1 MDIDLLSKIV
11 KELILDND
19 EVALP
24 GIGSFIAEIV
34 PSVFSDKGYTIN
46 PPYRR
51 LSFRQK
57 GSGDENMVID
67 FYARCNNIDT
77 PTASRIIRE
86 FLEEMRHVLE
96 TKKSIVFPGL
106 GKLRATKENYFF
118 FVADEDLDIYP
129 EGFGLEPISLK
140 THEETP
146 AEVSATMA
154 ALRSILNPEEKEEEA
169 ATAKGE
175 EKAAESDV
183 ETEAESGRAGE
194 PEEAA
199 EDDAEEAT
207 TAPAEANAD
216 EAESNHEEAK
226 VNAAD
231 AKMEEDGT
239 NASEAETPTTGT
251 EKAAP
256 AEANTEEVE
265 ANVNEPAT
273 EEVNEPAEVNAPAEP
288 TGDNATSAGS
298 NPLNDNDLAINAKTA
313 ENAGPV
319 ENTEPEPAEVPMPDN
334 KAGVTRPATAT
345 TTTSADTATTT
356 TATTAQATS
365 QKPAG
370 SKTWQVI
377 KWTVIILVILAVT
390 ALLTFIILAHIA
402 PDFIDSILYTPEELE
417 ILNL

>member
-51 LSFRQK
+51 LSFRQN

-67 FYARCNNIDT
+67 FYARCNNIDN

-86 FLEEMRHVLE
+86 FLEEMRRVLE

-183 ETEAESGRAGE
+183 ETKAESGRAEE
-194 PEEAA
+194 PEETA
-199 EDDAEEAT
+199 EDEAEEAT
-207 TAPAEANAD
+207 TAPADTNAK
-216 EAESNHEEAK
+216 ET
-226 VNAAD
+226 D
-231 AKMEEDGT
+231 AKMAEAKA
-239 NASEAETPTTGT
+239 NASEAETPTTNT
-251 EKAAP
+251 EEAAP
-256 AEANTEEVE
+256 ADTNTEEVE
-265 ANVNEPAT
+265 VNVNEPAT

-288 TGDNATSAGS
+288 TGDNAMPAGD
-298 NPLNDNDLAINAKTA
+298 NPVNGNDLAANAKTVKNAETA
-313 ENAGPV
+313 EN
-319 ENTEPEPAEVPMPDN
+319 TKSEPAEVPMTDN
-334 KAGVTRPATAT
+334 KSGATMPAT
-345 TTTSADTATTT
+345 
-356 TATTAQATS
+356 TTAQATS

-402 PDFIDSILYTPEELE
+402 PDFIDTILYTPEELE

>member
-67 FYARCNNIDT
+67 FYACCNNIDT

-86 FLEEMRHVLE
+86 FLEEMRRVLE

-183 ETEAESGRAGE
+183 KTEAESGRA
-194 PEEAA
+194 EEAA
-199 EDDAEEAT
+199 EDEAEEAT
-207 TAPAEANAD
+207 TAPANTNQEED
-216 EAESNHEEAK
+216 EA
-226 VNAAD
+226 
-231 AKMEEDGT
+231 
-239 NASEAETPTTGT
+239 NASEAETPTTDT
-251 EKAAP
+251 EEAAP
-256 AEANTEEVE
+256 ADTNTEEVE
-265 ANVNEPAT
+265 VNANESAT
-273 EEVNEPAEVNAPAEP
+273 EEVNEPAEANVPAEQ
-288 TGDNATSAGS
+288 TEDNAMPVDD
-298 NPLNDNDLAINAKTA
+298 NPVNDNDLAANAETA
-313 ENAGPV
+313 EN
-319 ENTEPEPAEVPMPDN
+319 TKSEPAEVPMTDN
-334 KAGVTRPATAT
+334 KAGATEPAT
-345 TTTSADTATTT
+345 TT
-356 TATTAQATS
+356 AQTTS
-365 QKPAG
+365 QRPAG

>member
-86 FLEEMRHVLE
+86 FLEEMRRVLE

-106 GKLRATKENYFF
+106 GKLRATRENYFF

-154 ALRSILNPEEKEEEA
+154 ALRSILNPEEAETVTEE
-169 ATAKGE
+169 TAKAE
-175 EKAAESDV
+175 EV
-183 ETEAESGRAGE
+183 NR
-194 PEEAA
+194 PEE
-199 EDDAEEAT
+199 T
-207 TAPAEANAD
+207 TAAPAESNAKEAVANQ
-216 EAESNHEEAK
+216 EEVK

-239 NASEAETPTTGT
+239 NASEAETQTAET
-251 EKAAP
+251 EEAAP

-265 ANVNEPAT
+265 TNVNEPAT
-273 EEVNEPAEVNAPAEP
+273 EEVNEPAEVNVPAEQ
-288 TGDNATSAGS
+288 TEDNATPAGD
-298 NPLNDNDLAINAKTA
+298 NPVNVNDLASNAETVKNAETA
-313 ENAGPV
+313 
-319 ENTEPEPAEVPMPDN
+319 ENTEPEPAEVPMTDN
-334 KAGVTRPATAT
+334 KSGATMPAT
-345 TTTSADTATTT
+345 TTTSTATTV
-356 TATTAQATS
+356 QATS

>member
-154 ALRSILNPEEKEEEA
+154 ALRSILNPEEAETV
-169 ATAKGE
+169 TA
-175 EKAAESDV
+175 
-183 ETEAESGRAGE
+183 ETAEAEEVNR
-194 PEEAA
+194 PEEATA
-199 EDDAEEAT
+199 
-207 TAPAEANAD
+207 APAEDNAKEAVANQ
-216 EAESNHEEAK
+216 EENEGETTDG
-226 VNAAD
+226 NA
-231 AKMEEDGT
+231 
-239 NASEAETPTTGT
+239 NEAETQTAGI
-251 EKAAP
+251 EEAAP

-265 ANVNEPAT
+265 VNVNEPAT
-273 EEVNEPAEVNAPAEP
+273 EEVNAPAEP
-288 TGDNATSAGS
+288 NSDNATPTGDNPV
-298 NPLNDNDLAINAKTA
+298 NVNDLAANAETA
-313 ENAGPV
+313 ENA
-319 ENTEPEPAEVPMPDN
+319 EPE
-334 KAGVTRPATAT
+334 
-345 TTTSADTATTT
+345 TST
-356 TATTAQATS
+356 TTAQATS

-377 KWTVIILVILAVT
+377 KWIVIILVILAVT

-402 PDFIDSILYTPEELE
+402 PDFIDTILYTPEELE

>member
-86 FLEEMRHVLE
+86 FLEEMRRVLE

-154 ALRSILNPEEKEEEA
+154 ALRSILNPEEEIEEA
-169 ATAKGE
+169 NKPAETAEATN
-175 EKAAESDV
+175 
-183 ETEAESGRAGE
+183 
-194 PEEAA
+194 
-199 EDDAEEAT
+199 AEEAT
-207 TAPAEANAD
+207 TAPAE
-216 EAESNHEEAK
+216 
-226 VNAAD
+226 VNAEVAETDQEKNEVNDEEAD
-231 AKMEEDGT
+231 AKGAENEEET
-239 NASEAETPTTGT
+239 AEANASEAETQTTDT
-251 EKAAP
+251 EEAAP
-256 AEANTEEVE
+256 AEANTEEV
-265 ANVNEPAT
+265 N
-273 EEVNEPAEVNAPAEP
+273 VNEPAEVNVPAEP
-288 TGDNATSAGS
+288 TGGNAMPAGDNPV
-298 NPLNDNDLAINAKTA
+298 NVNDLAANAETVK
-313 ENAGPV
+313 NAGPA
-319 ENTEPEPAEVPMPDN
+319 ENTKSEPAEVPMTDN
-334 KAGVTRPATAT
+334 KSGATMPAT
-345 TTTSADTATTT
+345 TTTSTATTV
-356 TATTAQATS
+356 QATS

-370 SKTWQVI
+370 NKTWQVI

-402 PDFIDSILYTPEELE
+402 PDFIDTILYTPEELE

>member
-154 ALRSILNPEEKEEEA
+154 ALRSILNPEEAETVTAE
-169 ATAKGE
+169 TAKAE
-175 EKAAESDV
+175 EV
-183 ETEAESGRAGE
+183 NRQ
-194 PEEAA
+194 
-199 EDDAEEAT
+199 EEAT
-207 TAPAEANAD
+207 AAPAEDNAKEAVANQ
-216 EAESNHEEAK
+216 EEAK
-226 VNAAD
+226 VNAAE

-239 NASEAETPTTGT
+239 NASEAETQTTDN
-251 EKAAP
+251 EEAAP
-256 AEANTEEVE
+256 EEANTEEVE
-265 ANVNEPAT
+265 ANA
-273 EEVNEPAEVNAPAEP
+273 NEPAEVNAPAEQ
-288 TGDNATSAGS
+288 TEDNATPAGD
-298 NPLNDNDLAINAKTA
+298 NPVNVNDLAANAKSG
-313 ENAGPV
+313 ENAETV
-319 ENTEPEPAEVPMPDN
+319 ENTEPEPAEVPMTDN
-334 KAGVTRPATAT
+334 KSGATMPAT
-345 TTTSADTATTT
+345 TTTS

>member
-106 GKLRATKENYFF
+106 GKLRATKENCFF

-154 ALRSILNPEEKEEEA
+154 ALRSILNPEEAET
-169 ATAKGE
+169 ATA
-175 EKAAESDV
+175 
-183 ETEAESGRAGE
+183 
-194 PEEAA
+194 
-199 EDDAEEAT
+199 
-207 TAPAEANAD
+207 APAEGNAKEAVANQ
-216 EAESNHEEAK
+216 EEAK

-231 AKMEEDGT
+231 AKMEEDVANT
-239 NASEAETPTTGT
+239 SEAETQTASTA
-251 EKAAP
+251 EAAP

-265 ANVNEPAT
+265 VNVNEPAT
-273 EEVNEPAEVNAPAEP
+273 EEVNEPAEVNAPAEQ
-288 TGDNATSAGS
+288 TEDNATPSGD
-298 NPLNDNDLAINAKTA
+298 NPVNVNDLAANAETV
-313 ENAGPV
+313 ENAGPA
-319 ENTEPEPAEVPMPDN
+319 ENTKSKPAEVPMTDN
-334 KAGVTRPATAT
+334 KSGATMPAT
-345 TTTSADTATTT
+345 TTTS

-402 PDFIDSILYTPEELE
+402 PDFIDSILYTPEEME

>member
-154 ALRSILNPEEKEEEA
+154 ALRSILNPEEAETV
-169 ATAKGE
+169 TA
-175 EKAAESDV
+175 
-183 ETEAESGRAGE
+183 EAEE
-194 PEEAA
+194 T
-199 EDDAEEAT
+199 T

-216 EAESNHEEAK
+216 EAEANQEEAK

-239 NASEAETPTTGT
+239 NASETETQTADT
-251 EKAAP
+251 EEAAP
-256 AEANTEEVE
+256 AEANTEEVG
-265 ANVNEPAT
+265 ANVNEPVT
-273 EEVNEPAEVNAPAEP
+273 EEVNAHAEP
-288 TGDNATSAGS
+288 TEDNATPAGD
-298 NPLNDNDLAINAKTA
+298 NPVNVNDLAANAKTDGNAETA
-313 ENAGPV
+313 EN
-319 ENTEPEPAEVPMPDN
+319 TKSEPAEVPMTDN
-334 KAGVTRPATAT
+334 KSGATMPAT
-345 TTTSADTATTT
+345 TTTS

-377 KWTVIILVILAVT
+377 KWTLIILVILAVT

>member
-86 FLEEMRHVLE
+86 FLEEMRRVLE

-154 ALRSILNPEEKEEEA
+154 ALRSILNPEEAETVTEE
-169 ATAKGE
+169 TAKAE
-175 EKAAESDV
+175 EV
-183 ETEAESGRAGE
+183 NR
-194 PEEAA
+194 PEEATA
-199 EDDAEEAT
+199 
-207 TAPAEANAD
+207 APAEGNAKEAVANQ
-216 EAESNHEEAK
+216 EEAK

-231 AKMEEDGT
+231 AKMEEDEA
-239 NASEAETPTTGT
+239 NASEAETPTTDT
-251 EKAAP
+251 EEAAP
-256 AEANTEEVE
+256 TEANTEDVE

-273 EEVNEPAEVNAPAEP
+273 EEVNEPAEVNAPAEQ
-288 TGDNATSAGS
+288 TEDNATPSGD
-298 NPLNDNDLAINAKTA
+298 NPVNVNDLAANAETA
-313 ENAGPV
+313 ENAEPA
-319 ENTEPEPAEVPMPDN
+319 ENTKSEPAEVPMPDN

-345 TTTSADTATTT
+345 NATSATTTTSAATTT
-356 TATTAQATS
+356 TSTATTAQATS

-370 SKTWQVI
+370 SKPWQVI

>member
-86 FLEEMRHVLE
+86 FLEEMRRVLE

-154 ALRSILNPEEKEEEA
+154 ELRSILNPEEAET
-169 ATAKGE
+169 ATA
-175 EKAAESDV
+175 
-183 ETEAESGRAGE
+183 ETAEAEE
-194 PEEAA
+194 VNKPEEA
-199 EDDAEEAT
+199 ETVTEEAT
-207 TAPAEANAD
+207 AAPAEANAD
-216 EAESNHEEAK
+216 EAEAHQEEAK

-239 NASEAETPTTGT
+239 NASEAETQTTGT
-251 EKAAP
+251 EEAVP
-256 AEANTEEVE
+256 AEANTEEVG
-265 ANVNEPAT
+265 ANVNEPVT

-288 TGDNATSAGS
+288 TGDNATPAGD
-298 NPLNDNDLAINAKTA
+298 NPVNANDLAANAKTA
-313 ENAGPV
+313 ENAETV
-319 ENTEPEPAEVPMPDN
+319 ENTESETAEVPMTDN
-334 KAGVTRPATAT
+334 KSGATMPAT
-345 TTTSADTATTT
+345 TTAS

>member
-154 ALRSILNPEEKEEEA
+154 VLRSILNPEEAET
-169 ATAKGE
+169 ATAETAKAE
-175 EKAAESDV
+175 EV
-183 ETEAESGRAGE
+183 NR
-194 PEEAA
+194 PEET
-199 EDDAEEAT
+199 T
-207 TAPAEANAD
+207 TAPAEANQ
-216 EAESNHEEAK
+216 EEAK

-239 NASEAETPTTGT
+239 NASETETQTTDT
-251 EKAAP
+251 EEAAP

-265 ANVNEPAT
+265 VNVNEPAT
-273 EEVNEPAEVNAPAEP
+273 EKVNEPAEVNAPAEQ
-288 TGDNATSAGS
+288 TGDNATPAGD
-298 NPLNDNDLAINAKTA
+298 NPVNVNDLAANAKT
-313 ENAGPV
+313 V
-319 ENTEPEPAEVPMPDN
+319 ENTKSE
-334 KAGVTRPATAT
+334 
-345 TTTSADTATTT
+345 TS
-356 TATTAQATS
+356 ATTARTTS
-365 QKPAG
+365 RKPAG

>member
-86 FLEEMRHVLE
+86 FLEEMRRVLE

-154 ALRSILNPEEKEEEA
+154 ALRSILNPEEAETVTAE
-169 ATAKGE
+169 TAKAE
-175 EKAAESDV
+175 EV
-183 ETEAESGRAGE
+183 NR
-194 PEEAA
+194 PEET
-199 EDDAEEAT
+199 T
-207 TAPAEANAD
+207 TAPAEANQ
-216 EAESNHEEAK
+216 EEAK

-239 NASEAETPTTGT
+239 NASETETQTTDT
-251 EKAAP
+251 EEAAP
-256 AEANTEEVE
+256 AEANAEEAE
-265 ANVNEPAT
+265 AN
-273 EEVNEPAEVNAPAEP
+273 VNEPAEVNAPAEQ
-288 TGDNATSAGS
+288 TEDNATPAGD
-298 NPLNDNDLAINAKTA
+298 NPVNVNNLAANAETVD
-313 ENAGPV
+313 NAGPA
-319 ENTEPEPAEVPMPDN
+319 ENTESEPAEVPMTDN
-334 KAGVTRPATAT
+334 KSGATMPAT
-345 TTTSADTATTT
+345 TTTSTATTVRT
-356 TATTAQATS
+356 TS
-365 QKPAG
+365 RKPAG

>member
-57 GSGDENMVID
+57 GSGDENMLID

-154 ALRSILNPEEKEEEA
+154 ALRSILNPEEAETVTAETAEAEEVNRPEK
-169 ATAKGE
+169 ATA
-175 EKAAESDV
+175 
-183 ETEAESGRAGE
+183 
-194 PEEAA
+194 
-199 EDDAEEAT
+199 
-207 TAPAEANAD
+207 APAEA
-216 EAESNHEEAK
+216 NHEEAK
-226 VNAAD
+226 VNAAE

-239 NASEAETPTTGT
+239 NASETETKTTDT
-251 EKAAP
+251 EEAAP

-265 ANVNEPAT
+265 VNANEPAT
-273 EEVNEPAEVNAPAEP
+273 EEINAPAEP
-288 TGDNATSAGS
+288 AEDNATPSGD
-298 NPLNDNDLAINAKTA
+298 NPVNVNDLAANAETA
-313 ENAGPV
+313 ENTKS
-319 ENTEPEPAEVPMPDN
+319 ETS
-334 KAGVTRPATAT
+334 AT
-345 TTTSADTATTT
+345 TVQD
-356 TATTAQATS
+356 TS

>member
-154 ALRSILNPEEKEEEA
+154 ALRSILNPEEAET
-169 ATAKGE
+169 ATAE
-175 EKAAESDV
+175 TAEAKEV
-183 ETEAESGRAGE
+183 NK
-194 PEEAA
+194 PEEAETESA
-199 EDDAEEAT
+199 EAEETT

-216 EAESNHEEAK
+216 EAEANQEEAK

-239 NASEAETPTTGT
+239 NASETETQTAGI
-251 EKAAP
+251 EEAAP
-256 AEANTEEVE
+256 AEANSEEVE
-265 ANVNEPAT
+265 AD
-273 EEVNEPAEVNAPAEP
+273 VNEPAEVNVPAEP
-288 TGDNATSAGS
+288 TEDNATPTGD
-298 NPLNDNDLAINAKTA
+298 NPVNVNDLAANTKTVDNAGPA
-313 ENAGPV
+313 ENA
-319 ENTEPEPAEVPMPDN
+319 EPEPAEVPMTDN
-334 KAGVTRPATAT
+334 KSGATMPAT
-345 TTTSADTATTT
+345 TTTS

-370 SKTWQVI
+370 SKIWQVI

>member
-67 FYARCNNIDT
+67 FYARCNNLDT

-86 FLEEMRHVLE
+86 FLEEMRRVLE

-183 ETEAESGRAGE
+183 ETEAESGRADE
-194 PEEAA
+194 PEE
-199 EDDAEEAT
+199 T
-207 TAPAEANAD
+207 TAAPAESNAKEAVANQ
-216 EAESNHEEAK
+216 EEAK

-239 NASEAETPTTGT
+239 NASEAETPTTDT
-251 EKAAP
+251 EEAAP
-256 AEANTEEVE
+256 ADTNTEEVE
-265 ANVNEPAT
+265 VNVNEPAT

-288 TGDNATSAGS
+288 TGGNATPAGD
-298 NPLNDNDLAINAKTA
+298 NPVNVNDLAANAKTA
-313 ENAGPV
+313 ENAETA
-319 ENTEPEPAEVPMPDN
+319 ENTKSEPSEVPMTDN
-334 KAGVTRPATAT
+334 KSGATMPAT
-345 TTTSADTATTT
+345 TTTSTATTG
-356 TATTAQATS
+356 QATS

-377 KWTVIILVILAVT
+377 KWTMIILVILAMT

>member
-67 FYARCNNIDT
+67 FYAKCNNIDT

-154 ALRSILNPEEKEEEA
+154 ALRSILNPEEAETVTEETAKAEEVNKPEETETVTEEEA
-169 ATAKGE
+169 A
-175 EKAAESDV
+175 
-183 ETEAESGRAGE
+183 
-194 PEEAA
+194 
-199 EDDAEEAT
+199 
-207 TAPAEANAD
+207 APAEANAD
-216 EAESNHEEAK
+216 EAEANQEEDEA
-226 VNAAD
+226 NAAD

-239 NASEAETPTTGT
+239 NASEAETQTAGT
-251 EKAAP
+251 EEAAP
-256 AEANTEEVE
+256 ADTNTEEVE
-265 ANVNEPAT
+265 VNVNEPAT

-288 TGDNATSAGS
+288 TEDKAMPAGDNPV
-298 NPLNDNDLAINAKTA
+298 NVNDLAANAETVKNTETA
-313 ENAGPV
+313 EN
-319 ENTEPEPAEVPMPDN
+319 TKSEPAEVPMPDN

-356 TATTAQATS
+356 TATTVQATS

>member
-86 FLEEMRHVLE
+86 FLEEMRRVLE

-175 EKAAESDV
+175 EKEAESDV
-183 ETEAESGRAGE
+183 ETKAESGRAEE
-194 PEEAA
+194 PEETA
-199 EDDAEEAT
+199 EDEAEEAT
-207 TAPAEANAD
+207 TAPANT
-216 EAESNHEEAK
+216 NQ
-226 VNAAD
+226 
-231 AKMEEDGT
+231 EEDGT
-239 NASEAETPTTGT
+239 NASEAETPTTDT
-251 EKAAP
+251 EEAAP
-256 AEANTEEVE
+256 AEANAEEAEV
-265 ANVNEPAT
+265 NVNEPVT
-273 EEVNEPAEVNAPAEP
+273 GEVNEPAEVNVPAEP
-288 TGDNATSAGS
+288 TEDNAMPADD
-298 NPLNDNDLAINAKTA
+298 NPVNVNDLAANAETVK
-313 ENAGPV
+313 NAGPA
-319 ENTEPEPAEVPMPDN
+319 ENTKSEPAEVPMTDN
-334 KAGVTRPATAT
+334 KSGATMPAT
-345 TTTSADTATTT
+345 TTTS

-402 PDFIDSILYTPEELE
+402 PDFIDTILYTPEELE

>member
-86 FLEEMRHVLE
+86 FLEEMRRVLE

-154 ALRSILNPEEKEEEA
+154 ALRSILNPEEAETVTEE
-169 ATAKGE
+169 T
-175 EKAAESDV
+175 
-183 ETEAESGRAGE
+183 
-194 PEEAA
+194 
-199 EDDAEEAT
+199 T
-207 TAPAEANAD
+207 TAPAEAN
-216 EAESNHEEAK
+216 EEETK

-231 AKMEEDGT
+231 AKIEEDGI
-239 NASEAETPTTGT
+239 NASETETQTTDT
-251 EKAAP
+251 EEAAP
-256 AEANTEEVE
+256 AEANAEEAE
-265 ANVNEPAT
+265 AN
-273 EEVNEPAEVNAPAEP
+273 VNEPAEVNAPAEQ
-288 TGDNATSAGS
+288 TEDNATPAGD
-298 NPLNDNDLAINAKTA
+298 NPVNVNDLAANAETVD
-313 ENAGPV
+313 NAGPA
-319 ENTEPEPAEVPMPDN
+319 ENTESEPAEVPMTDN
-334 KAGVTRPATAT
+334 KSGATMPAT
-345 TTTSADTATTT
+345 TTTS
-356 TATTAQATS
+356 TATTARTTS
-365 QKPAG
+365 RKPAG

>member
-86 FLEEMRHVLE
+86 FLEEMRRVLE

-154 ALRSILNPEEKEEEA
+154 ALRSILNPEEAETVTEETAKAEEVNRPEK
-169 ATAKGE
+169 ATA
-175 EKAAESDV
+175 
-183 ETEAESGRAGE
+183 
-194 PEEAA
+194 
-199 EDDAEEAT
+199 
-207 TAPAEANAD
+207 APAEGNAK
-216 EAESNHEEAK
+216 EAEANHEEAK

-239 NASEAETPTTGT
+239 NASEGETQTTET
-251 EKAAP
+251 EEAAP

-265 ANVNEPAT
+265 VNVNEPAT
-273 EEVNEPAEVNAPAEP
+273 EEVNEPAEVNAPAEQ
-288 TGDNATSAGS
+288 TEDNATPAGD
-298 NPLNDNDLAINAKTA
+298 NPVNVNDLAANAET
-313 ENAGPV
+313 V
-319 ENTEPEPAEVPMPDN
+319 ENTEPEPAEVPMTDD
-334 KAGVTRPATAT
+334 KSGATMPAT
-345 TTTSADTATTT
+345 TTTS
-356 TATTAQATS
+356 TATTAQTTS

>member
-154 ALRSILNPEEKEEEA
+154 ALRSILNPEEAET
-169 ATAKGE
+169 ATAETAKAE
-175 EKAAESDV
+175 EV
-183 ETEAESGRAGE
+183 NR
-194 PEEAA
+194 PEET
-199 EDDAEEAT
+199 T
-207 TAPAEANAD
+207 TAPAEANQ
-216 EAESNHEEAK
+216 EEAK

-239 NASEAETPTTGT
+239 NASETETQTTDT
-251 EKAAP
+251 EEAAP
-256 AEANTEEVE
+256 AEAN
-265 ANVNEPAT
+265 
-273 EEVNEPAEVNAPAEP
+273 VNEPAEVNAPAEP
-288 TGDNATSAGS
+288 TEDNATPAGD
-298 NPLNDNDLAINAKTA
+298 NPVNINDLAANAKT
-313 ENAGPV
+313 V
-319 ENTEPEPAEVPMPDN
+319 ENTESE
-334 KAGVTRPATAT
+334 TSAT
-345 TTTSADTATTT
+345 TVRTTSR
-356 TATTAQATS
+356 
-365 QKPAG
+365 KPAG

>member
-86 FLEEMRHVLE
+86 FLEEMRRVLE

-183 ETEAESGRAGE
+183 ETEAESGRAEE
-194 PEEAA
+194 PEEATA
-199 EDDAEEAT
+199 
-207 TAPAEANAD
+207 APAEGNAK
-216 EAESNHEEAK
+216 EAETNHEEAK
-226 VNAAD
+226 VNASD
-231 AKMEEDGT
+231 AKMKEDGT
-239 NASEAETPTTGT
+239 NASETETQTAGT
-251 EKAAP
+251 EEAAP
-256 AEANTEEVE
+256 AEANIEEVE
-265 ANVNEPAT
+265 ANVNEPVT
-273 EEVNEPAEVNAPAEP
+273 EEVNAPAEP
-288 TGDNATSAGS
+288 TGNNATPAGD
-298 NPLNDNDLAINAKTA
+298 NPVNVNDLAANAETA
-313 ENAGPV
+313 
-319 ENTEPEPAEVPMPDN
+319 ENTEPEPAEVPMTDN
-334 KAGVTRPATAT
+334 KSGATMPTT
-345 TTTSADTATTT
+345 TTTSTATTV
-356 TATTAQATS
+356 QATS
-365 QKPAG
+365 KKPAG

-402 PDFIDSILYTPEELE
+402 PDFIDTILYTQEELE

>member
-86 FLEEMRHVLE
+86 FMEEMRRVLE

-154 ALRSILNPEEKEEEA
+154 ALRSILNPEEAETVTEE
-169 ATAKGE
+169 TAKAE
-175 EKAAESDV
+175 EVNKPE
-183 ETEAESGRAGE
+183 ETETVT
-194 PEEAA
+194 EET
-199 EDDAEEAT
+199 T
-207 TAPAEANAD
+207 TAPAEASAD
-216 EAESNHEEAK
+216 EAEANQEETK

-231 AKMEEDGT
+231 AKMEEDEA
-239 NASEAETPTTGT
+239 NASETETPTTNA
-251 EKAAP
+251 EEAAP
-256 AEANTEEVE
+256 ADTNTEEAGV
-265 ANVNEPAT
+265 NVNEPAT
-273 EEVNEPAEVNAPAEP
+273 EEANEPVEVNAPEEP
-288 TGDNATSAGS
+288 TGDKAMPAGD
-298 NPLNDNDLAINAKTA
+298 NPVNDNDLAANAETVKNTEIA
-313 ENAGPV
+313 EN
-319 ENTEPEPAEVPMPDN
+319 TKSEPAEVPMTDN
-334 KAGVTRPATAT
+334 KSGATMPAT
-345 TTTSADTATTT
+345 TTTSTATTV
-356 TATTAQATS
+356 QATS

-402 PDFIDSILYTPEELE
+402 PDFIDTILYTPEELE

>member
-86 FLEEMRHVLE
+86 FLEEMRRVLE

-154 ALRSILNPEEKEEEA
+154 ALRSILNPEEAETV
-169 ATAKGE
+169 TA
-175 EKAAESDV
+175 
-183 ETEAESGRAGE
+183 ETTA
-194 PEEAA
+194 
-199 EDDAEEAT
+199 
-207 TAPAEANAD
+207 APAEAN
-216 EAESNHEEAK
+216 EEEVK

-231 AKMEEDGT
+231 AKMEEDGI
-239 NASEAETPTTGT
+239 NASETETQTTDT
-251 EKAAP
+251 EEAAP
-256 AEANTEEVE
+256 AEANAEEAE
-265 ANVNEPAT
+265 AN
-273 EEVNEPAEVNAPAEP
+273 VNEPAEVNAPAEQ
-288 TGDNATSAGS
+288 TEDNATPAGD
-298 NPLNDNDLAINAKTA
+298 NPVNVNDLAANAKT
-313 ENAGPV
+313 V
-319 ENTEPEPAEVPMPDN
+319 ENTKSE
-334 KAGVTRPATAT
+334 
-345 TTTSADTATTT
+345 TS
-356 TATTAQATS
+356 ATTARTTS
-365 QKPAG
+365 RKPAG
-370 SKTWQVI
+370 SKTWQAI

>member
-86 FLEEMRHVLE
+86 FLEEMRRVLE
-96 TKKSIVFPGL
+96 AKKSIVFPGL

-154 ALRSILNPEEKEEEA
+154 VLRSILNPEEAET
-169 ATAKGE
+169 ATAETAKAE
-175 EKAAESDV
+175 EV
-183 ETEAESGRAGE
+183 NR
-194 PEEAA
+194 PEET
-199 EDDAEEAT
+199 T
-207 TAPAEANAD
+207 TAPAEANQ
-216 EAESNHEEAK
+216 EEAK

-239 NASEAETPTTGT
+239 NASETETQTTDT
-251 EKAAP
+251 EEAAP
-256 AEANTEEVE
+256 AEANAEEAE

-273 EEVNEPAEVNAPAEP
+273 EEVNAPAEQ
-288 TGDNATSAGS
+288 TEDNATPAGD
-298 NPLNDNDLAINAKTA
+298 NPVNVNDLAANAETVD
-313 ENAGPV
+313 NAGPA
-319 ENTEPEPAEVPMPDN
+319 ENTESEPAEVPMTDN
-334 KAGVTRPATAT
+334 KSGATMPAT
-345 TTTSADTATTT
+345 TTTSTATTVRT
-356 TATTAQATS
+356 TS

>member
-86 FLEEMRHVLE
+86 FLEEMRRVLE

-154 ALRSILNPEEKEEEA
+154 ALRSILNPEEAETV
-169 ATAKGE
+169 TA
-175 EKAAESDV
+175 
-183 ETEAESGRAGE
+183 ETAEAEE
-194 PEEAA
+194 T
-199 EDDAEEAT
+199 T
-207 TAPAEANAD
+207 TAQAEANAD
-216 EAESNHEEAK
+216 EAEANQEETK
-226 VNAAD
+226 VNATD

-239 NASEAETPTTGT
+239 NASEAETPTTDT
-251 EKAAP
+251 EEAAP
-256 AEANTEEVE
+256 ADTNTEEVE
-265 ANVNEPAT
+265 VNVNEPAT
-273 EEVNEPAEVNAPAEP
+273 EEVNKPAEVNIPAEP
-288 TGDNATSAGS
+288 TGDNATPTGD
-298 NPLNDNDLAINAKTA
+298 NPVIVNDLAANAETA
-313 ENAGPV
+313 EK
-319 ENTEPEPAEVPMPDN
+319 TESEPAEVPMTDN
-334 KAGVTRPATAT
+334 KSGATMPAT
-345 TTTSADTATTT
+345 TTTS

>member
-154 ALRSILNPEEKEEEA
+154 ALRSILNPEEAETVTEE
-169 ATAKGE
+169 T
-175 EKAAESDV
+175 
-183 ETEAESGRAGE
+183 
-194 PEEAA
+194 
-199 EDDAEEAT
+199 T

-216 EAESNHEEAK
+216 EAEANQEETK

-231 AKMEEDGT
+231 AKMEEDEA
-239 NASEAETPTTGT
+239 NASETETPTTNT
-251 EKAAP
+251 EEAAP
-256 AEANTEEVE
+256 ADTNTEEVE
-265 ANVNEPAT
+265 VNVNEPAT

-288 TGDNATSAGS
+288 TGDNATPSGD
-298 NPLNDNDLAINAKTA
+298 NPVNVNDLAANTETVDNAETA
-313 ENAGPV
+313 EN
-319 ENTEPEPAEVPMPDN
+319 TESKPAEVPMTDN
-334 KAGVTRPATAT
+334 KSGATMPAT
-345 TTTSADTATTT
+345 TTTS
-356 TATTAQATS
+356 TATTAQTTS

-402 PDFIDSILYTPEELE
+402 PDFIDTILYTPEELE

>member
-154 ALRSILNPEEKEEEA
+154 ALRSILNPEEAET
-169 ATAKGE
+169 ATA
-175 EKAAESDV
+175 
-183 ETEAESGRAGE
+183 ETSEAEEVNR
-194 PEEAA
+194 PEEA
-199 EDDAEEAT
+199 ETVTEETT
-207 TAPAEANAD
+207 TAPAEANSD
-216 EAESNHEEAK
+216 EAEAHHEETK

-239 NASEAETPTTGT
+239 NASETETQTAGT
-251 EKAAP
+251 EEAAP

-265 ANVNEPAT
+265 VNVNEPVT
-273 EEVNEPAEVNAPAEP
+273 EDVNEPAEINAPAEP
-288 TGDNATSAGS
+288 TEDNATPSGD
-298 NPLNDNDLAINAKTA
+298 NPVNVNDLAANAKTVK
-313 ENAGPV
+313 NAGPA
-319 ENTEPEPAEVPMPDN
+319 ENTESESAEVPMTDN
-334 KAGVTRPATAT
+334 KSGATMPAATTTSTAT
-345 TTTSADTATTT
+345 TV
-356 TATTAQATS
+356 QATS
-365 QKPAG
+365 KKPAG

>member
-86 FLEEMRHVLE
+86 FLEEMRRVLE

-154 ALRSILNPEEKEEEA
+154 ALRSILNPEEKEEEEA
-169 ATAKGE
+169 STAKGE

-183 ETEAESGRAGE
+183 ETKAESGRADE

-199 EDDAEEAT
+199 KDEAEETT
-207 TAPAEANAD
+207 TAPADTNA
-216 EAESNHEEAK
+216 EET
-226 VNAAD
+226 D
-231 AKMEEDGT
+231 AKMAEAKA
-239 NASEAETPTTGT
+239 NASEAETQTAGT
-251 EKAAP
+251 EEATP
-256 AEANTEEVE
+256 ADTNTEEVE

-273 EEVNEPAEVNAPAEP
+273 EVVNEPAEVNVPAEP
-288 TGDNATSAGS
+288 TEDNAKPAGDNPVS
-298 NPLNDNDLAINAKTA
+298 DNDLAANAKTA
-313 ENAGPV
+313 EN
-319 ENTEPEPAEVPMPDN
+319 TKSEPSEVPMTDN
-334 KAGVTRPATAT
+334 KSGATMPAT
-345 TTTSADTATTT
+345 TTTSTATTG
-356 TATTAQATS
+356 QATS

>member
-86 FLEEMRHVLE
+86 FLEEMRRVLE

-154 ALRSILNPEEKEEEA
+154 ALRSILNPEEAETVTEE
-169 ATAKGE
+169 TAKAE
-175 EKAAESDV
+175 EV
-183 ETEAESGRAGE
+183 NR
-194 PEEAA
+194 PEE
-199 EDDAEEAT
+199 T
-207 TAPAEANAD
+207 TAAPAESNAKEAVANQ
-216 EAESNHEEAK
+216 EEAK

-239 NASEAETPTTGT
+239 NASEAEIPTTDT
-251 EKAAP
+251 KEAAP
-256 AEANTEEVE
+256 ADTNTEEVE
-265 ANVNEPAT
+265 VN
-273 EEVNEPAEVNAPAEP
+273 VNEPAEVNAPAEP
-288 TGDNATSAGS
+288 TGDNATPAGD
-298 NPLNDNDLAINAKTA
+298 NPVNVNDLAANAETA
-313 ENAGPV
+313 ENTKS
-319 ENTEPEPAEVPMPDN
+319 ETS
-334 KAGVTRPATAT
+334 AT
-345 TTTSADTATTT
+345 TVKT
-356 TATTAQATS
+356 TS

>member
-154 ALRSILNPEEKEEEA
+154 VLRSILNPEEAETV
-169 ATAKGE
+169 TA
-175 EKAAESDV
+175 
-183 ETEAESGRAGE
+183 ET
-194 PEEAA
+194 
-199 EDDAEEAT
+199 T
-207 TAPAEANAD
+207 TAPAEAN
-216 EAESNHEEAK
+216 EEEAK

-231 AKMEEDGT
+231 AKIEEDGT
-239 NASEAETPTTGT
+239 NASETETQTTDT
-251 EKAAP
+251 EEAAP
-256 AEANTEEVE
+256 AEANAEEAE

-273 EEVNEPAEVNAPAEP
+273 EEVNAPAEQ
-288 TGDNATSAGS
+288 TEDNATPAGDDPV
-298 NPLNDNDLAINAKTA
+298 NVNDLAANAKTV
-313 ENAGPV
+313 ENAGPA
-319 ENTEPEPAEVPMPDN
+319 ENTKSEPAEVPMTDN
-334 KAGVTRPATAT
+334 KSGATMPAT
-345 TTTSADTATTT
+345 TTTS
-356 TATTAQATS
+356 TATTARTTS
-365 QKPAG
+365 RKPAG

>member
-86 FLEEMRHVLE
+86 FLEEMRRVLE

-154 ALRSILNPEEKEEEA
+154 VLRSILNPEEAET
-169 ATAKGE
+169 ATAETAKAE
-175 EKAAESDV
+175 EV
-183 ETEAESGRAGE
+183 NR
-194 PEEAA
+194 PEET
-199 EDDAEEAT
+199 T
-207 TAPAEANAD
+207 TAPAEANQ
-216 EAESNHEEAK
+216 EEAK

-231 AKMEEDGT
+231 AKIEEDGT
-239 NASEAETPTTGT
+239 NASETETQTTDT
-251 EKAAP
+251 EEAAP
-256 AEANTEEVE
+256 AEANAEEAE
-265 ANVNEPAT
+265 AN
-273 EEVNEPAEVNAPAEP
+273 VNEPAEVNAPAEQ
-288 TGDNATSAGS
+288 TEDNATPAGD
-298 NPLNDNDLAINAKTA
+298 NPVNVNDLAANAKT
-313 ENAGPV
+313 V
-319 ENTEPEPAEVPMPDN
+319 ENTKSE
-334 KAGVTRPATAT
+334 
-345 TTTSADTATTT
+345 TS
-356 TATTAQATS
+356 ATTARTTS
-365 QKPAG
+365 RKPAG

>member
-86 FLEEMRHVLE
+86 FLEEMRRVLE

-154 ALRSILNPEEKEEEA
+154 ALRSILNPEEAETVTEE
-169 ATAKGE
+169 TAK
-175 EKAAESDV
+175 
-183 ETEAESGRAGE
+183 
-194 PEEAA
+194 
-199 EDDAEEAT
+199 AEEAEETT
-207 TAPAEANAD
+207 TASAEDNAEEAVANQ
-216 EAESNHEEAK
+216 EEAK

-239 NASEAETPTTGT
+239 NASETETQTAGT
-251 EKAAP
+251 EEAAP

-273 EEVNEPAEVNAPAEP
+273 KEVNAPAEP
-288 TGDNATSAGS
+288 TEDNATPAGD
-298 NPLNDNDLAINAKTA
+298 NPVNVNDLAANAETA
-313 ENAGPV
+313 ENAKS
-319 ENTEPEPAEVPMPDN
+319 E
-334 KAGVTRPATAT
+334 
-345 TTTSADTATTT
+345 TS
-356 TATTAQATS
+356 ATTAQATS
-365 QKPAG
+365 QKPVG

-402 PDFIDSILYTPEELE
+402 PDFIDTILYTPEELE

>member
-154 ALRSILNPEEKEEEA
+154 ALRSILNPEE
-169 ATAKGE
+169 
-175 EKAAESDV
+175 
-183 ETEAESGRAGE
+183 
-194 PEEAA
+194 
-199 EDDAEEAT
+199 AEETT
-207 TAPAEANAD
+207 TAPAEGNAKEAVANQ
-216 EAESNHEEAK
+216 EEAK

-239 NASEAETPTTGT
+239 NASETETQTTDT
-251 EKAAP
+251 EEAAP
-256 AEANTEEVE
+256 AEANTEEVD
-265 ANVNEPAT
+265 AN
-273 EEVNEPAEVNAPAEP
+273 VNEPAEVNAPAEQ
-288 TGDNATSAGS
+288 TEDNATPAGD
-298 NPLNDNDLAINAKTA
+298 NPVNVNDLAANAETMKNAETA
-313 ENAGPV
+313 EN
-319 ENTEPEPAEVPMPDN
+319 TESEPAEVPMTDN
-334 KAGVTRPATAT
+334 KSGATMPAT
-345 TTTSADTATTT
+345 TTTS

-402 PDFIDSILYTPEELE
+402 PDFIDTILYTPEELE

>member
-118 FVADEDLDIYP
+118 LDIYP

-154 ALRSILNPEEKEEEA
+154 ALRSILNPEE
-169 ATAKGE
+169 
-175 EKAAESDV
+175 
-183 ETEAESGRAGE
+183 
-194 PEEAA
+194 
-199 EDDAEEAT
+199 AEEAT
-207 TAPAEANAD
+207 TAPAEVNAEVAENDQEKNEANA
-216 EAESNHEEAK
+216 EE
-226 VNAAD
+226 AD
-231 AKMEEDGT
+231 AKGAENEEET
-239 NASEAETPTTGT
+239 AEVNASEAETQTTDT
-251 EKAAP
+251 EEAAP
-256 AEANTEEVE
+256 AEANTEEIE
-265 ANVNEPAT
+265 VN
-273 EEVNEPAEVNAPAEP
+273 VNEPAEVNAPAEP
-288 TGDNATSAGS
+288 TGDNATPAGD
-298 NPLNDNDLAINAKTA
+298 NPVNVNDLAANVEATGNTKTA
-313 ENAGPV
+313 EN
-319 ENTEPEPAEVPMPDN
+319 TESEPAEVPMTDN
-334 KAGVTRPATAT
+334 KAGATGAVTTSTSTATTATAT
-345 TTTSADTATTT
+345 TTTTV
-356 TATTAQATS
+356 QATS

>member
-86 FLEEMRHVLE
+86 FLEEMRRVLE

-154 ALRSILNPEEKEEEA
+154 ALRSILNPEEAETVTAE
-169 ATAKGE
+169 TAKAE
-175 EKAAESDV
+175 EV
-183 ETEAESGRAGE
+183 NR
-194 PEEAA
+194 PEEATA
-199 EDDAEEAT
+199 
-207 TAPAEANAD
+207 APAEANAD
-216 EAESNHEEAK
+216 EAVANQEEAK

-239 NASEAETPTTGT
+239 NASETETQTAGT
-251 EKAAP
+251 EEAAP

-265 ANVNEPAT
+265 VNVNEPAT
-273 EEVNEPAEVNAPAEP
+273 EEVNAPAEVNVPAEQTEDNATP
-288 TGDNATSAGS
+288 TGDNPV
-298 NPLNDNDLAINAKTA
+298 NINDLAVNAETA
-313 ENAGPV
+313 ENAKS
-319 ENTEPEPAEVPMPDN
+319 EPAEVPMTDN
-334 KAGVTRPATAT
+334 KSGATMPAT
-345 TTTSADTATTT
+345 TTTSTATTVKT
-356 TATTAQATS
+356 TS

-402 PDFIDSILYTPEELE
+402 PDFIDTILYTPEELE

>member
-57 GSGDENMVID
+57 GSDDENMVID

-154 ALRSILNPEEKEEEA
+154 ALRSILNPEEEIEEA
-169 ATAKGE
+169 NKPAETAEATN
-175 EKAAESDV
+175 
-183 ETEAESGRAGE
+183 
-194 PEEAA
+194 
-199 EDDAEEAT
+199 AEEAT
-207 TAPAEANAD
+207 TAPSE
-216 EAESNHEEAK
+216 
-226 VNAAD
+226 VNAEKAD
-231 AKMEEDGT
+231 AKGAENEGET
-239 NASEAETPTTGT
+239 TEGNASETETKTTDT
-251 EKAAP
+251 EEAAP

-265 ANVNEPAT
+265 ANANEPAT
-273 EEVNEPAEVNAPAEP
+273 EEVNEPAEVNVPAEP
-288 TGDNATSAGS
+288 TGDNATPAGD
-298 NPLNDNDLAINAKTA
+298 NPANVNDLAANAETV
-313 ENAGPV
+313 ENAGPA
-319 ENTEPEPAEVPMPDN
+319 ENTESEPAEVPMTDN
-334 KAGVTRPATAT
+334 KSGATMPAT
-345 TTTSADTATTT
+345 TTTSTATTV
-356 TATTAQATS
+356 QATS
-365 QKPAG
+365 RKPAG

-402 PDFIDSILYTPEELE
+402 PDFIDTILYTPEELE

>member
-154 ALRSILNPEEKEEEA
+154 ALRSILNPEEAETVTEETAKAEEVNKPEETETVTEEEA
-169 ATAKGE
+169 A
-175 EKAAESDV
+175 
-183 ETEAESGRAGE
+183 
-194 PEEAA
+194 
-199 EDDAEEAT
+199 
-207 TAPAEANAD
+207 APAEANAD
-216 EAESNHEEAK
+216 EAVANHEEAK

-239 NASEAETPTTGT
+239 NASEAETPTTDT
-251 EKAAP
+251 EEAAP
-256 AEANTEEVE
+256 ADTNTEEVE
-265 ANVNEPAT
+265 TNVNEPAT
-273 EEVNEPAEVNAPAEP
+273 EEVNEPAEVNAPEEP
-288 TGDNATSAGS
+288 TGDKAMPAGD
-298 NPLNDNDLAINAKTA
+298 NPVNVNDLAANAKTA
-313 ENAGPV
+313 EN
-319 ENTEPEPAEVPMPDN
+319 TKPEPSEVPMTDN
-334 KAGVTRPATAT
+334 KSGATMPAT
-345 TTTSADTATTT
+345 TTTSTATTV
-356 TATTAQATS
+356 QATS

-377 KWTVIILVILAVT
+377 KWTMIILVILAVT

-402 PDFIDSILYTPEELE
+402 PDFIDTILYTPEELE

>member
-154 ALRSILNPEEKEEEA
+154 ALRSILNPEE
-169 ATAKGE
+169 
-175 EKAAESDV
+175 AETV
-183 ETEAESGRAGE
+183 T
-194 PEEAA
+194 
-199 EDDAEEAT
+199 EEAT
-207 TAPAEANAD
+207 AAPAEDNAKEAVANQ
-216 EAESNHEEAK
+216 EEAK

-239 NASEAETPTTGT
+239 NASETETQTAGT
-251 EKAAP
+251 EEAAP
-256 AEANTEEVE
+256 AEVNTEEVE
-265 ANVNEPAT
+265 VNVHEPAT
-273 EEVNEPAEVNAPAEP
+273 KEVNEPAEVNAPAEP
-288 TGDNATSAGS
+288 TGDNATPAGD
-298 NPLNDNDLAINAKTA
+298 NPVNVNDLATNAKTA
-313 ENAGPV
+313 ENAETA
-319 ENTEPEPAEVPMPDN
+319 ENTESEPAEVPMTDDKSGTTMP
-334 KAGVTRPATAT
+334 AT
-345 TTTSADTATTT
+345 TTTSTAT

-365 QKPAG
+365 QKPVG

-377 KWTVIILVILAVT
+377 KWTLIILVILAVT

-402 PDFIDSILYTPEELE
+402 PDYIDSILYTPEELE

>member
-175 EKAAESDV
+175 EKAAESRR
-183 ETEAESGRAGE
+183 AEK

-199 EDDAEEAT
+199 EDEAEEAT
-207 TAPAEANAD
+207 TAPAPAEANAD
-216 EAESNHEEAK
+216 EAEANQEEAK

-239 NASEAETPTTGT
+239 NASEAETPTTDT
-251 EKAAP
+251 EEAAP
-256 AEANTEEVE
+256 ADTNTEEVE
-265 ANVNEPAT
+265 TNVNEPAT
-273 EEVNEPAEVNAPAEP
+273 EEVNEPAEVNAPEEP
-288 TGDNATSAGS
+288 TGDKAMPAGD
-298 NPLNDNDLAINAKTA
+298 NPVNDNDLAANTETA
-313 ENAGPV
+313 EN
-319 ENTEPEPAEVPMPDN
+319 TKSEPAEVPMTDN
-334 KAGVTRPATAT
+334 KSGATMPATTTTSTATTATAT
-345 TTTSADTATTT
+345 TTTTTT
-356 TATTAQATS
+356 KTAQATS
-365 QKPAG
+365 KKPAG